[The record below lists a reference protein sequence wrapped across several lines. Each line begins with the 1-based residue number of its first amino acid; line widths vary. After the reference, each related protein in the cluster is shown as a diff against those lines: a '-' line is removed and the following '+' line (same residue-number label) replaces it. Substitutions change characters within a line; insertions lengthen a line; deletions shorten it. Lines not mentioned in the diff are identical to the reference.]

1 MRAVKQ
7 LAREVKWR
15 NSMHGLCTSLDGSVL
30 LPVETG
36 RLTPSHKPI
45 KSVSATIRQI
55 KWTNYSFW
63 RSAAVLS
70 DWQEERCC
78 SCADTL
84 PSAHSGQSS
93 APRSGW
99 PAPIV

>member
-15 NSMHGLCTSLDGSVL
+15 NSMHGLSTSLDRSVL
-30 LPVETG
+30 LPVENG
-36 RLTPSHKPI
+36 LLTPSHKPI

-84 PSAHSGQSS
+84 PSAHSGPSS
-93 APRSGW
+93 VPRSG
-99 PAPIV
+99 